1 MADDFIARKTAIG
14 ATWLVAW
21 RFVTRGLGVVSTLAL
36 ARILTPADF
45 GIVAM
50 ATIFS
55 SVVDALSQLG
65 LQDALVRH
73 PKDGRALFDTAFTLQ
88 LFRALAVAAVLAAGA
103 PLASWWFNESRLV
116 PVLLVLAA
124 LAATSG
130 LENVGI
136 AEFRREMRFDKQFAL
151 LLVPRLLQVAIT
163 IPLAFALQNYWAL
176 LIGIA
181 VSRLARVVATYAVH
195 PYRPKLGLA
204 GWRELA
210 SFSLWTWA
218 SSMASVVWDRC
229 DPVILGPV
237 LGPTGLGLYLL
248 AYETAILPVS
258 ELIAPAADALFAGFA
273 SAHKASLGQHPYGK
287 FRGRH
292 AAAGGGALDHCDFG
306 HRGLRR
312 RHAAGS
318 KMAGSTATHRHS
330 RLAVP
335 VLAIQLCLHHASG
348 CPRHGPAQLF
358 RQCRRCGNQTS
369 RHADRRLAYPS
380 PGPHCPGDHLHRCG
394 RGTHLHGHAATGRGP
409 GFRQIRGGLL
419 RIALASVAT
428 VAAFAVSGLGWR
440 TVTMSALPALL
451 HGVPIGCA
459 VLGFFAIVDLL
470 LWLLAGRP
478 SGPETHLLDL
488 IGQIVSLSS
497 LRRKL
502 RFS

>member
-1 MADDFIARKTAIG
+1 MADDSIARKTAIG

-21 RFVTRGLGVVSTLAL
+21 RFVTRGFGVISTLAL

-55 SVVDALSQLG
+55 SVVDSLSQLG

-88 LFRALAVAAVLAAGA
+88 LFRALAIGAVLAASA
-103 PLASWWFNESRLV
+103 PLASWWFNETRLI

-124 LAATSG
+124 LAAASG

-136 AEFRREMRFDKQFAL
+136 AEFRREMRYDKQFAL

-195 PYRPKLGLA
+195 PYRPKLRLA

-210 SFSLWTWA
+210 GFSLWTWA
-218 SSMASVVWDRC
+218 SSLAGVVWDRC

-237 LGPTGLGLYLL
+237 LGPAGLGLYLL

-273 SAHKASLGQHPYGK
+273 SAHKQASASTHTASSVAVTLLLGVAPLTIAISATSGYVVAALLGPKWQTAQPLIAILAWQCLFSPFSYVCTTLLVA
-287 FRGRH
+287 RGMVRLNFLGNV
-292 AAAGGGALDHCDFG
+292 AAAAIRLLAILIVVSLTHRLDHIVLVITFIVAAEALIYIAM
-306 HRGLRR
+306 LRR
-312 RHAAGS
+312 AGD
-318 KMAGSTATHRHS
+318 T
-330 RLAVP
+330 
-335 VLAIQLCLHHASG
+335 
-348 CPRHGPAQLF
+348 
-358 RQCRRCGNQTS
+358 
-369 RHADRRLAYPS
+369 
-380 PGPHCPGDHLHRCG
+380 
-394 RGTHLHGHAATGRGP
+394 

-419 RIALASVAT
+419 RIALASAAT
-428 VAAFAVSGLGWR
+428 VATGAVSGLGWQ

-459 VLGFFAIVDLL
+459 VLAFFAVVDLL

-478 SGPETHLLDL
+478 AGPETHLLDL
-488 IGQIVSLSS
+488 VGQIVSLSS

-502 RFS
+502 HFS